1 MAGKTLQALNT
12 EDWWAVWFG
21 VVILGIAVLGFAGKA
36 PRVGE
41 WITNPLSAFQ
51 SYTRSVPLE
60 NKPADLDLSATAA
73 QNLTYDAEKKLLI
86 YRSLMTS
93 ERREVLKGLSA
104 DRVYQAAI
112 DGLHASRPLSQG
124 NNLLAILV
132 LLVALG
138 LLTAA
143 GVKAM
148 GGEAQ
153 AYLSGFAVIFVL
165 AIISG
170 VFAGQYTIDA
180 YGLGYAF
187 WALALGL
194 LISNTVGTP
203 RWLLAGAKTD
213 MFIKTG
219 LVLLGA
225 EILFNKISTFGG
237 PGLFVAWLAAP
248 IAIVFMY
255 LFGTRFL
262 KISRKRLVLVVA
274 ATTAL
279 CGVPSAVA
287 TAAACQA
294 KKKDLAL
301 AVGITLIG
309 AVLFGIFLPL
319 GIKLTGLDAIVG
331 AAWLGGAIGSSGA
344 YSGPGAEQAAAAILT
359 IKNVLIG
366 LTALFLAV
374 YSATKTE
381 DDLAPPPSR
390 AGAIWHHFP
399 KFMVGFIGASLV
411 SSLILA
417 PVLGPAVVEEEILG
431 AMTRTLREWLFCLAF
446 VSIGLE
452 LDFRDLAGQVIGGK
466 PIWLYIIGQ
475 SFNLVLTL
483 LAAGLAFGGILSAD
497 P

>member
-41 WITNPLSAFQ
+41 WITNPLSSFQ

-60 NKPADLDLSATAA
+60 IKPSDLDLSATAA
-73 QNLTYDAEKKLLI
+73 KNLTYDAGKKLLI
-86 YRSLMTS
+86 YRGLMTS

-187 WALALGL
+187 WGLALGL

-213 MFIKTG
+213 MYIKTG

-225 EILFNKISTFGG
+225 EILFNDILLLGG
-237 PGLFVAWLAAP
+237 PGMFVAWLAAP
-248 IAIVFMY
+248 IVIVFMY

-262 KISRKRLVLVVA
+262 KMAGKRLVLIVAA
-274 ATTAL
+274 ATTL
-279 CGVPSAVA
+279 CGVSAAVA

-294 KKKDLAL
+294 KKKDLAQ

-309 AVLFGIFLPL
+309 AVFLGIVMPL
-319 GIKLTGLDAIVG
+319 GIKLMGLDTIVG
-331 AAWLGGAIGSSGA
+331 AAWLGGAIGSSSVF
-344 YSGPGAEQAAAAILT
+344 SGPGAEQAATTILT

-374 YSATKTE
+374 YLATKTE
-381 DDLAPPPSR
+381 DDLTAPPSR
-390 AGAIWHHFP
+390 AGAIWHH
-399 KFMVGFIGASLV
+399 
-411 SSLILA
+411 
-417 PVLGPAVVEEEILG
+417 
-431 AMTRTLREWLFCLAF
+431 
-446 VSIGLE
+446 
-452 LDFRDLAGQVIGGK
+452 
-466 PIWLYIIGQ
+466 
-475 SFNLVLTL
+475 
-483 LAAGLAFGGILSAD
+483 
-497 P
+497 

>member
-21 VVILGIAVLGFAGKA
+21 VVIFGVAVLGFAGNA

-41 WITNPLSAFQ
+41 WITNPLSSFQ

-60 NKPADLDLSATAA
+60 IEPSDLDLSATAA
-73 QNLTYDAEKKLLI
+73 KNLTYDAGKKLLI
-86 YRSLMTS
+86 YRGLMTS
-93 ERREVLKGLSA
+93 EQLEILKGLSA
-104 DRVYQAAI
+104 NRVYQAAI

-143 GVKAM
+143 GVRAM

-170 VFAGQYTIDA
+170 VFAGQYTVDA

-213 MFIKTG
+213 IYIKTG

-225 EILFNKISTFGG
+225 EILFDKNLFHGG
-237 PGLFVAWLAAP
+237 SGLFVAWLAAP
-248 IAIVFMY
+248 IVIVFMY

-262 KISRKRLVLVVA
+262 KMAGRRLVLVVA
-274 ATTAL
+274 AATAL
-279 CGVPSAVA
+279 CGVPAAVA
-287 TAAACQA
+287 AAAACQA
-294 KKKDLAL
+294 RKRDLAL

-309 AVLFGIFLPL
+309 AFLLSIFLPL
-319 GIKLTGLDAIVG
+319 GIKLAGLDTIVG
-331 AAWLGGAIGSSGA
+331 AAWLSGA
-344 YSGPGAEQAAAAILT
+344 VGSTGTFSGPGAEQTAATILT

-381 DDLAPPPSR
+381 NDLAVPPSR
-390 AGAIWHHFP
+390 AGAIWYHFP

-411 SSLILA
+411 SSFILV
-417 PVLGPAVVEEEILG
+417 PVLGSTVVEKEILG

-446 VSIGLE
+446 VSIGLK
-452 LDFRDLAGQVIGGK
+452 LDFRDLAGQVAGGK
-466 PIWLYIIGQ
+466 PVWLYVVGQ

-483 LAAGLAFGGILSAD
+483 LAAWLAFAGVLFGQ